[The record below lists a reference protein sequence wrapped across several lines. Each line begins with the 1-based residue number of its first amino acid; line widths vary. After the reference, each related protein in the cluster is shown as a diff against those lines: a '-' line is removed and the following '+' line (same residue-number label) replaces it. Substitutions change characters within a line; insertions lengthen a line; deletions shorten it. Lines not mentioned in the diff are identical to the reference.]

1 MSVIRFERPV
11 MQVLEIGVSAAGAQ
25 KKKIKALIGLFIA
38 IALWSAPAL
47 AQERNEVG
55 LQIGGIVTP
64 SQGLTQGGQP
74 HRTWRNNTSYSGF
87 TIQFQLDA
95 RG

>member
-47 AQERNEVG
+47 AQKETKWGFR
-55 LQIGGIVTP
+55 
-64 SQGLTQGGQP
+64 
-74 HRTWRNNTSYSGF
+74 SGV
-87 TIQFQLDA
+87 L
-95 RG
+95 